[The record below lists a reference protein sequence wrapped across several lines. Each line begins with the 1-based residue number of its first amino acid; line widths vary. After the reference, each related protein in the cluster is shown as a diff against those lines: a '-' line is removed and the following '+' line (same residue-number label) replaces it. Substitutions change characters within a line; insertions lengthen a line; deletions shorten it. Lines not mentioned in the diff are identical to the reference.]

1 MAGLGA
7 TLCLSDASACLVD
20 PLLSGTD
27 SLSMCPRVNAL
38 PLTFEIVNDVL
49 DAELSEV
56 GNGDQGPAG
65 ILSDAAA
72 CVE

>member
-7 TLCLSDASACLVD
+7 TLCLSDTSACLVD

-27 SLSMCPRVNAL
+27 PLSMCSRVNVL
-38 PLTFEIVNDVL
+38 PLTFKVVSNVL
-49 DAELSEV
+49 EAEVREV
-56 GNGDQGPAG
+56 GDSDQGPAG